1 MAFFSDSHQDRKRAR
16 VIPDIR
22 RRSLGNP
29 DYLTMGLILT
39 IVLPPLLATLWLG
52 AKQTAEFSLSMQS
65 ANILLS
71 GILFISIF
79 IFHYRN
85 PTRFSLLLILLLG
98 GAVFFE
104 GERFASLPH
113 FNPMRTFDYSKTALS
128 YYSFF
133 IVLFLTVMSGV
144 IALHRTRFINT
155 PFSSKSVYLLFSIF
169 FLITSGISLFGEV
182 IPISEFFADHL
193 IPILLGLLGIQ
204 SGAALI
210 FATRKHLSPY
220 RADFWLFLM
229 VLSLLFPT
237 LWIFGKQGHSLLF
250 DTIGQELSR
259 TLGYLFLFA
268 GLLARSLRILQKEKS
283 LSAIANRQ
291 TVAIDILN
299 KGTSI
304 ATASTSFTDALYK
317 NVKILTRFGQWDL
330 GHALVINPET
340 DAFKHHWF
348 SDTPE
353 RFAAFQKATI
363 DKEIEYGQGFTGTI
377 WETCQLSCLTD
388 VSDNT
393 DFRRLDAF
401 RASGLKSG
409 FGLPVIVDNKTVAIL
424 EFFRTKPAP
433 LDTLFLDISKSITE
447 LLAGL
452 YVRVSHTQSIADQET
467 LVLELLEKLPAG
479 IATFDQ
485 HDRLILFNDRF
496 VRFNNQFK
504 GIIEPGLEFVELLTA
519 SAYSGKVTDAVG
531 SEQHWI
537 QRRLK
542 EHKQGHDWILQKWSD
557 GRILQFCEIR
567 LPSSGSI
574 EIWTDT
580 AGFQPSETSILNNQS
595 ILKDMLAGIPAGI
608 CIFDDQHILVSCNT
622 DLFEMLD
629 LNRKT
634 FKEGSHYTDLIRFL
648 KIDLDRNR
656 DLIFHLTSHAESP
669 NAKPRAQTVPD
680 VQLGPDIVSL
690 QITHFSQ
697 NGLVLCLFKHTTQP
711 YGTTN
716 TTAAQKDATGHCI
729 PEIQPKAHKKS
740 RPSVILDPH
749 FINELTDVLG
759 TKIVHNLV
767 RKMFDQYEIRY
778 REITTAHHK
787 KDTERLRREVH
798 MLKSIFGQFGLMS
811 ASSVAIQIDTLCKEN
826 KYDKAFKRIPELL
839 QKCDEA
845 IEKLHEFANAD
856 FTPKPGSQTTQD

>member
-1 MAFFSDSHQDRKRAR
+1 MAFFSDTHQDLKRSQ
-16 VIPDIR
+16 VIPDNGR
-22 RRSLGNP
+22 RLLGNP
-29 DYLTMGLILT
+29 EYLTVGLILI
-39 IVLPPLLATLWLG
+39 IVLPLLLATLWLG
-52 AKQTAEFSLSMQS
+52 AKQTGEFSLSLQS
-65 ANILLS
+65 ANMILS
-71 GILFISIF
+71 SILFLSIF

-98 GAVFFE
+98 GAIFFE
-104 GERFASLPH
+104 VERFASLPH
-113 FNPMRTFDYSKTALS
+113 FNPMRTFDYSTTALS

-133 IVLFLTVMSGV
+133 IVLYLTVMSGV
-144 IALHRTRFINT
+144 VALHRTRVINT
-155 PFSSKSVYLLFSIF
+155 SSSSKTVYLLFSIV
-169 FLITSGISLFGEV
+169 FLIASGISLFGEV
-182 IPISEFFADHL
+182 ILISEFFADHSIL
-193 IPILLGLLGIQ
+193 ITLSLLSIQ
-204 SGAALI
+204 TGAAFI
-210 FATRKHLSPY
+210 FATRKHLSPD

-237 LWIFGKQGHSLLF
+237 LSVFVKQGHGLLF
-250 DTIGQELSR
+250 DTMGQELCR
-259 TLGYLFLFA
+259 TFGYLFLFC
-268 GLLARSLRILQKEKS
+268 GLLARSLSILQKEKS

-299 KGTSI
+299 KGTSV
-304 ATASTSFTDALYK
+304 ATASTSFTDALFK

-340 DAFKHHWF
+340 DTFKHHWF
-348 SDTPE
+348 SDTPK

-363 DKEIEYGQGFTGTI
+363 DKGIEYGQGFTGTI
-377 WETCQLSCLTD
+377 WETCQQSSLTD
-388 VSDNT
+388 ISDNT

-424 EFFRTKPAP
+424 EFFRTKPTP
-433 LDTLFLDISKSITE
+433 LDTLFLDISKSIAE

-452 YVRVSHTQSIADQET
+452 YVRISHTQSITDQET

-479 IATFDQ
+479 IATFDH

-519 SAYSGKVTDAVG
+519 TAYSGNVIDAVG
-531 SEQHWI
+531 SEQSWI

-542 EHKQGHDWILQKWSD
+542 EHKQGHDWIPQKWSD
-557 GRILQFCEIR
+557 GRILQICEIP

-574 EIWTDT
+574 GIWTDT
-580 AGFQPSETSILNNQS
+580 ASFQPMEISISNNQS
-595 ILKDMLAGIPAGI
+595 ILRDVLDGIPAGI
-608 CIFDDQHILVSCNT
+608 CIFDDRHILVSCNT

-669 NAKPRAQTVPD
+669 NAKPRAQNVPD
-680 VQLGPDIVSL
+680 VQLGPDIFSL

-697 NGLVLCLFKHTTQP
+697 NGMVLCLFKHTTQQ
-711 YGTTN
+711 YGTTD
-716 TTAAQKDATGHCI
+716 TTPVQKGATGRRI
-729 PEIQPKAHKKS
+729 QEIQPNPKKIP
-740 RPSVILDPH
+740 RRSVILDPH
-749 FINELTDVLG
+749 FINELTEILG

-767 RKMFDQYEIRY
+767 RKMFDQYEIRH

-787 KDTERLRREVH
+787 RDTERLSREVH

-811 ASSVAIQIDTLCKEN
+811 ASSVAVQIDTLCKEN
-826 KYDKAFKRIPELL
+826 NFKQAFERVPEML

-845 IEKLHEFANAD
+845 IDKLHEFANAD
-856 FTPKPGSQTTQD
+856 FTPKPGSLKAHD